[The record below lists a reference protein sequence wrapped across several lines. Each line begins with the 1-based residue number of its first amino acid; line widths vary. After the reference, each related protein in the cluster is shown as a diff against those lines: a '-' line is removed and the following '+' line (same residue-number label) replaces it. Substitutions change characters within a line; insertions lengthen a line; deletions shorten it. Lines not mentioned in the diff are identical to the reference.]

1 MASALLAFLL
11 VLVSL
16 GLGLLAWRRAS
27 LSARASRRLGL
38 SAALAGAGAGWG
50 THYLERAV
58 LGVTGLDFE
67 VRTAG
72 VAGSL
77 MAVFLLAAPLE
88 EAAKVAVIWPLYRTR
103 RIDGPRIAMAYA
115 CAAASG
121 FAASEGAL
129 QIVQAGGS
137 VLSFLRALLGTF
149 AHLFVAVVWG
159 YALLAGRERGRWFSL
174 TWGLAVLLHALYDH
188 IVWGR
193 GPGYLAATLPM
204 LAFMALIAWS
214 LQREIRPIAQRGVA
228 RLEPPTLREV
238 REALR
243 PSEKSVML
251 GWVFV
256 GAFVTLGLVLT
267 LSAAS
272 VFVGRRMGIDFTLAD
287 EADVRSAGPLA
298 LLGTGVLVAFPV
310 AGYLIARASAAPSVL
325 EPALATLSALV
336 VLVVALSLTA
346 PIAVLFALALTPIAM
361 GLACGGAWLG
371 LER

>member
-1 MASALLAFLL
+1 MASALLAFLV

-16 GLGLLAWRRAS
+16 GLGWLAWRRTSA
-27 LSARASRRLGL
+27 SARSSRRLGL
-38 SAALAGAGAGWG
+38 YAVLAGALGGVLSQ
-50 THYLERAV
+50 YIERAV
-58 LGVTGLDFE
+58 LKFTGLDFD

-103 RIDGPRIAMAYA
+103 RIDGPRLAIAYA

-121 FAASEGAL
+121 FAASEGAFL
-129 QIVQAGGS
+129 VVQAGGS
-137 VLSFLRALLGTF
+137 GLSLLRALLGTI
-149 AHLFVAVVWG
+149 AHLFFAALWG
-159 YALLAGRERGRWFSL
+159 YALLAGRVRGRWFSL
-174 TWGLAVLLHALYDH
+174 VWGVAVLLHALYDH

-204 LAFMALIAWS
+204 LAFMLLFSWAV
-214 LQREIRPIAQRGVA
+214 QREVAPDGTKEGA
-228 RLEPPTLREV
+228 RLEPPSLQEV

-243 PSEKSVML
+243 QPEKPVML
-251 GWVFV
+251 RWILV
-256 GAFVTLGLVLT
+256 GALVTLGLVLT

-272 VFVGRRMGIDFTLAD
+272 VFVGRHMGIDFTLAD

-298 LLGTGVLVAFPV
+298 LLGTGVVAAFPV
-310 AGYLIARASAAPSVL
+310 AGYLIARASAAHSVL
-325 EPALATLSALV
+325 ESALATLAALV
-336 VLVVALSLTA
+336 VLVVVLSLTA
-346 PIAVLFALALTPIAM
+346 PIAVLFALALTPIAI